1 MGYKCC
7 ANGEALICGGPGL
20 WDLGDNNPAI
30 LFCPWCGTELPKTA
44 IIKFEVVV
52 RYNRG
57 LGPEFKKVVVEA
69 ETIPEAKAKGEKEA
83 SDLLAG
89 SKFTL
94 LGSQATPIKA

>member
-7 ANGEALICGGPGL
+7 EKGAVLICGAPGM

-30 LFCPWCGTELPKTA
+30 LFCPWCGTKLPETA
-44 IIKFEVVV
+44 VMKFEVVV

-57 LGPEFKKVVVEA
+57 LGAEFKKVMVEA
-69 ETIPEAKAKGEKEA
+69 ETIAEAKAKGEKEA
-83 SDLLAG
+83 SDILAG
-89 SKFTL
+89 SKFEL